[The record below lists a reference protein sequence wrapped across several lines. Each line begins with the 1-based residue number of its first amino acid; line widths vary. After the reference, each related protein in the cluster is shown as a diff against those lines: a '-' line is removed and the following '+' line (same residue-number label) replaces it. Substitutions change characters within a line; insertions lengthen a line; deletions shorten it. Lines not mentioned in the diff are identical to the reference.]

1 MHAIQI
7 TEHGGPEVMKW
18 IELPTPAPAKGE
30 VLVRV
35 EAAGVN
41 FIDVYFR
48 KGSYKMPL
56 PAILGV
62 EGAGIVEATGPE
74 VTSVKSGDR
83 VAWSDRAGAV
93 TSGVSGSYAT
103 HAVVPAARLVDVPS
117 DLDARS
123 AAAAMLQGM
132 TAHYLTRS
140 TFPLRAG
147 HTCLVHAAAGGVG
160 LLLCQMAKMAGAR
173 VIGTVST
180 EQKAKL
186 AEQAGADDVILYA
199 THDFESETRRLTS
212 GRGVDVV
219 YDAVGVTTFDKSLA
233 SLAPRGMLVLYGQS
247 SGPVAPFDPQVLNA
261 RGSLFLTRPNL
272 SHYVSTR
279 DELVARAGEVLDW
292 VRSNKLKLRIGA
304 TFRLRDAAEAHRALE
319 GRATTGKVLLTA

>member
-18 IELPTPAPAKGE
+18 TDLPAPSPAKGE

-74 VTSVKSGDR
+74 VTTVKMGDR
-83 VAWSDRAGAV
+83 VAWSDRVGAAP
-93 TSGVSGSYAT
+93 GMSGSYAT
-103 HAVVPAARLVDVPS
+103 HTVVPAARLVAVPS

-173 VIGTVST
+173 VFGTVST

-186 AEQAGADDVILYA
+186 AEQAGADEVILYT

-219 YDAVGVTTFDKSLA
+219 YDSVGATTFDKSLA

-247 SGPVAPFDPQVLNA
+247 SGPVAPLDPQVLNA
-261 RGSLFLTRPNL
+261 KGSLFLTRPNL
-272 SHYVSTR
+272 AHYVSTR
-279 DELVARAGEVLDW
+279 DELLARAGEVLGW
-292 VRSNKLKLRIGA
+292 VKSGKLKLRIGA
-304 TFRLRDAAEAHRALE
+304 TFRLRDAADAHRALE

>member
-18 IELPTPAPAKGE
+18 TELPTPSPAKGD

-35 EAAGVN
+35 EAAGIN

-56 PAILGV
+56 PAILGL
-62 EGAGIVEATGPE
+62 EGAGTVEAIGPE
-74 VTSVKSGDR
+74 VTTVKIGER
-83 VAWSDRAGAV
+83 VAWSDRVGMTPGA
-93 TSGVSGSYAT
+93 SGSYAT
-103 HAVVPAARLVDVPS
+103 HTLVPAARLVAVPA

-132 TAHYLTRS
+132 TAHYLARS

-199 THDFESETRRLTS
+199 THDFESEARRLTA

-219 YDAVGVTTFDKSLA
+219 YDSVGATTFDKSLA
-233 SLAPRGMLVLYGQS
+233 SLAPRGMLVLFGQS
-247 SGPVAPFDPQVLNA
+247 SGAVAPFDPQVLNA
-261 RGSLFLTRPNL
+261 KGSLFLTRPNL
-272 SHYVSTR
+272 AHYVSTR
-279 DELVARAGEVLDW
+279 DELLARAGDVLGW
-292 VRSNKLKLRIGA
+292 VQSGKLKLRIGA
-304 TFRLRDAAEAHRALE
+304 TYKLRDAAEAHRALE
-319 GRATTGKVLLTA
+319 GRATTGKVMLLG